1 MKNILLIIAAIF
13 TFNTVLAQDIN
24 QVMDEITIII
34 KAKNEQELSRY
45 LAPRVEIT
53 INDIPKEYT
62 KVQALNT
69 LIKFLNPLQ
78 INSYDIVHLSSVDEN
93 SKYAITKLVTQ
104 NKTYSSSVFIDK
116 IKDKYLIREIHF
128 KDEVSKR
135 N

>member
-53 INDIPKEYT
+53 MNDIPKEYT

-78 INSYDIVHLSSVDEN
+78 IISYDIVHLSSVDEN

>member
-53 INDIPKEYT
+53 MNDIPKEYT

-69 LIKFLNPLQ
+69 LIILEF
-78 INSYDIVHLSSVDEN
+78 
-93 SKYAITKLVTQ
+93 
-104 NKTYSSSVFIDK
+104 F
-116 IKDKYLIREIHF
+116 
-128 KDEVSKR
+128 
-135 N
+135 

>member
-13 TFNTVLAQDIN
+13 TFNTLLAQDIN

-53 INDIPKEYT
+53 MNDIPKEYT

>member
-53 INDIPKEYT
+53 MNDIPKEYT

-78 INSYDIVHLSSVDEN
+78 INSYDIVQLSSVDEN

>member
-53 INDIPKEYT
+53 MNDIPKEYT